1 MTKPRGC
8 YIIGVKTNMN
18 VYIAAEAG
26 FCFGVK
32 RALNIICRV
41 NEEEQ
46 GIHVYGQLIHNTTVL
61 ENLKDQGIETIT
73 SLDTLSPGKK
83 LAIRTHGIPK
93 QDEEHLKRQRIDT
106 VDVTCPLVKKLH
118 HIIEKID
125 EETTKVV
132 IIGDKNHPEIMAAAS
147 YAENAAIVNS
157 EAEVEKIKKHRSIAV
172 IGQTTLDTEHFK
184 KIVALL
190 VEKANKLEVYNTICN
205 ATKVRQQAVRQLAP
219 KVDLMV
225 VLGNKNSSNT
235 RKLFDIASRKNKNTF
250 YIERSS
256 ELNDAGFIEKIKH
269 FRSAGIAAGASTPPD
284 EIQNAK
290 NILENITRVKEINH
304 GKRKRNSNH

>member
-1 MTKPRGC
+1 
-8 YIIGVKTNMN
+8 MN

-32 RALNIICRV
+32 RALNIIRQV
-41 NEEEQ
+41 NDEEQ
-46 GIHVYGQLIHNTTVL
+46 EIHVYGQLIHNTSVL
-61 ENLKDQGIETIT
+61 EDLKAQGIDTIT
-73 SLDTLSPGKK
+73 SPDQLTPGKK

-93 QDEEHLKRQRIDT
+93 HEEEYLKNLGIDT
-106 VDVTCPLVKKLH
+106 VDATCPLVKKLH

-125 EETTKVV
+125 ESKTRIVV
-132 IIGDKNHPEIMAAAS
+132 IGDKNHPEIIAAVS
-147 YAENAAIVNS
+147 YAQNAVIIDS
-157 EAEVEKIKKHRSIAV
+157 EAEAEKIKRSRSIAV
-172 IGQTTLDTEHFK
+172 IGQTTLDTGHFK
-184 KIVALL
+184 KLVSIL
-190 VEKANKLEVYNTICN
+190 VEKADKLDVYNTICD

-219 KVDLMV
+219 KVDFMV

-235 RKLFDIASRKNKNTF
+235 RKLFTIASGKNKNTF
-250 YIERSS
+250 YFEKSS
-256 ELNDAGFIEKIKH
+256 ELNNAGFIETIKN
-269 FRSAGIAAGASTPPD
+269 FRSAGIAAGASTPPS

>member
-1 MTKPRGC
+1 
-8 YIIGVKTNMN
+8 MN

-32 RALNIICRV
+32 RALNIIRQV
-41 NEEEQ
+41 NDEEQ
-46 GIHVYGQLIHNTTVL
+46 EIHVYGQLIHNTSVL
-61 ENLKDQGIETIT
+61 NDLKAQGIDTIT
-73 SLDTLSPGKK
+73 SSDQLTPGKK

-93 QDEEHLKRQRIDT
+93 YEEETLKNQGIDT
-106 VDVTCPLVKKLH
+106 VDATCPLVKKLH

-125 EETTKVV
+125 ESKTRIVV
-132 IIGDKNHPEIMAAAS
+132 IGDKNHPEIIAAVS
-147 YAENAAIVNS
+147 YAKHAVIIDS
-157 EAEVEKIKKHRSIAV
+157 EADAEKIKKSRCIAV
-172 IGQTTLDTEHFK
+172 IGQTTLDTDHFK
-184 KIVALL
+184 KLVALL
-190 VEKANKLEVYNTICN
+190 VEKADKLEVYNTICN

-219 KVDLMV
+219 KVDFMV

-235 RKLFDIASRKNKNTF
+235 RKLYNIASRINKNTF
-250 YIERSS
+250 YLEKSS
-256 ELNDAGFIEKIKH
+256 ELNDAGFIETIKN
-269 FRSAGIAAGASTPPD
+269 FRSAGIAAGASTPPG